1 MKRQSVMMILFFLMI
16 PSLSSGQEKVSV
28 NTLLQKIQTYTAT
41 VRTFTAS
48 FVYVVNK
55 KTYQGVLYYKA
66 PNKFAME
73 YSSGN
78 RMLSDGKVLWI
89 VIKDQ
94 NIAIRENLEK
104 TKVATPLTGW
114 NIQRLQK
121 EYIPFLP
128 RDYAVMF
135 RGKQA
140 YRIEFKPKSTLSAF
154 RYIEFVVSPEG
165 QIQRMVARNQ
175 LGREVQLELSYT
187 GFNMSLG
194 EDRFLYEP
202 DENTYIFDDILIS
215 TPSES

>member
-1 MKRQSVMMILFFLMI
+1 MKRWIGMLFFL
-16 PSLSSGQEKVSV
+16 PVFVFSQEKISV
-28 NTLLQKIQTYTAT
+28 NVLLQKIQNYTAT
-41 VRTFTAS
+41 VRTFTAT

-66 PNKFAME
+66 PSKFAME

-104 TKVATPLTGW
+104 TKNVTPLTGW

-128 RDYAVMF
+128 KEYTVIF
-135 RGKQA
+135 RGKPA

-154 RYIEFVVSPEG
+154 RYIELVVSTEG

-187 GFNMSLG
+187 GMNVSLG

>member
-1 MKRQSVMMILFFLMI
+1 MKRWVLSLLCVPVVMFA
-16 PSLSSGQEKVSV
+16 QEKVSV
-28 NTLLQKIQTYTAT
+28 NLLLQKIQNYTAT
-41 VRTFTAS
+41 VRTFTAN

-66 PNKFAME
+66 PNKFSMD
-73 YSSGN
+73 YTTGN

-104 TKVATPLTGW
+104 TKSATPLTGW

-128 RDYAVMF
+128 KDYAVVF

-154 RYIEFVVSPEG
+154 RYIELIVSGEG

-175 LGREVQLELSYT
+175 LGREVQLELAYT

-194 EDRFLYEP
+194 EDRFVYEP

-215 TPSES
+215 TPAES

>member
-1 MKRQSVMMILFFLMI
+1 MKRVIFRTIMCFLFF
-16 PSLSSGQEKVSV
+16 PVVFAQEKVTV
-28 NTLLQKIQTYTAT
+28 NLILQKIQNYTST
-41 VRTFTAS
+41 VRTFTAN
-48 FVYVVNK
+48 FAYVVNK
-55 KTYQGVLYYKA
+55 RTYSGVLFYKA

-73 YSSGN
+73 YSTGN

-94 NIAIRENLEK
+94 NIAIRESLEK
-104 TKVATPLTGW
+104 TKSVTPLVGW

-128 RDYAVMF
+128 KDHMVSF
-135 RGKQA
+135 RGKMA

-154 RYIEFVVSPEG
+154 RYIELIVSSEG
-165 QIQRMVARNQ
+165 QIQRMMARNQ

-194 EDRFLYEP
+194 DDRFLYEP